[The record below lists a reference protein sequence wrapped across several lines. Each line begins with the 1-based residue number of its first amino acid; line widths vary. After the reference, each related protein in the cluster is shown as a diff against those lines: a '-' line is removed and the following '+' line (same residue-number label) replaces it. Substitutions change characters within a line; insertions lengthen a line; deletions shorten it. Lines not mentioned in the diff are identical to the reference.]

1 MEAPWMLCPAGQSR
15 SQLLALVPLAMAT
28 MVVAAA
34 AEVSLEFMT
43 GNPQL
48 GLLSGRLT
56 YYLNIDTDADNNTRA
71 SPTNPF
77 HQNNDYRTHQLNIN
91 NDDNPTNP
99 FNAGSEFPE
108 RRSTLLCILSVPAH
122 MIPTDM
128 LQFVAPMMKHVH
140 SVRIVRPCNPTGPT
154 DPERT
159 PAEYMVLLQ
168 MESQVCIYIATST
181 LPGAVVVNTGEVS
194 VSLLPHQVSLDV
206 VFLISPH

>member
-1 MEAPWMLCPAGQSR
+1 
-15 SQLLALVPLAMAT
+15 MAT
-28 MVVAAA
+28 MATAAA

-48 GLLSGRLT
+48 GLLSGRLA
-56 YYLNIDTDADNNTRA
+56 YYLNIDTDADSTTRA
-71 SPTNPF
+71 SATNSLQ
-77 HQNNDYRTHQLNIN
+77 QNRDYRSHQLNIN
-91 NDDNPTNP
+91 DDDNPTNP
-99 FNAGSEFPE
+99 FNASAGKELPE

-128 LQFVAPMMKHVH
+128 LQFVASMMKHVH

-168 MESQVCIYIATST
+168 MESQVRICTATST
-181 LPGAVVVNTGEVS
+181 
-194 VSLLPHQVSLDV
+194 
-206 VFLISPH
+206 